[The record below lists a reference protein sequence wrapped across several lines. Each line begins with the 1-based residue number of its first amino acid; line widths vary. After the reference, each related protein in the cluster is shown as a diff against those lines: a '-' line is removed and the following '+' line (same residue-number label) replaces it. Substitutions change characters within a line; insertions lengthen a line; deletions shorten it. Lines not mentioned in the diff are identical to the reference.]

1 MRLFSLKVGLSTT
14 SILMMGYEMTSSRVQ
29 SQTLRSA
36 VFPASTALTH
46 SLFLVGGVL
55 FLSALAQIAIPVPGS
70 PVPVTGQTLGVFL
83 IATTYGARLATAT
96 FATYLLAAIAGA
108 PLFAPSA
115 TLPSHGLARITSATG
130 GYLIGM
136 LVATFV
142 IGYLAQRKA
151 DQKFRTS
158 FPMLILGTVII
169 FAFGLTW
176 LRFSLEMSW
185 SQAIAVGLTP
195 FIFGEALKIAIT
207 ATSLPLIWKR
217 ISRKLNA

>member
-1 MRLFSLKVGLSTT
+1 
-14 SILMMGYEMTSSRVQ
+14 
-29 SQTLRSA
+29 
-36 VFPASTALTH
+36 
-46 SLFLVGGVL
+46 
-55 FLSALAQIAIPVPGS
+55 
-70 PVPVTGQTLGVFL
+70 
-83 IATTYGARLATAT
+83 
-96 FATYLLAAIAGA
+96 
-108 PLFAPSA
+108 
-115 TLPSHGLARITSATG
+115 
-130 GYLIGM
+130 M

-185 SQAIAVGLTP
+185 SQAISVGLTP